1 MEQMISIF
9 LAVLSFEEKKTC
21 CENIDKFNRNV
32 RIPGKMRHF
41 LQANFSQVILYAV

>member
-9 LAVLSFEEKKTC
+9 LPVLSFEEKIC
-21 CENIDKFNRNV
+21 CENIGKFNRNV